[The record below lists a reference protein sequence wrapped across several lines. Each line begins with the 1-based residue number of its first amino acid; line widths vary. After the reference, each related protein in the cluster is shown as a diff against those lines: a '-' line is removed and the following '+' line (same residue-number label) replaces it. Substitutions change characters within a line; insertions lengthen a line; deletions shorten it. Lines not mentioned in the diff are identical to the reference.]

1 MTEFEI
7 ERKIDS
13 WLHCRVTIPLKTG
26 SNPFSALNDRAN
38 DRYEVDV
45 ALKMVILGVGG
56 VFQPVLAAPSGKC
69 RFIEAKREFP

>member
-1 MTEFEI
+1 MTGFEI

-38 DRYEVDV
+38 DRYEASVSTRPGFPR
-45 ALKMVILGVGG
+45 LHLGNVGLG
-56 VFQPVLAAPSGKC
+56 Y
-69 RFIEAKREFP
+69 

>member
-1 MTEFEI
+1 MTGFEI

-13 WLHCRVTIPLKTG
+13 WLHRRVTMPQKTG

-45 ALKMVILGVGG
+45 ALKMV
-56 VFQPVLAAPSGKC
+56 VLEV
-69 RFIEAKREFP
+69 R